1 MDQYISRTI
10 ASNKKTTKF
19 ILTRQRRYSAYP
31 SRKGK
36 ASINRLAVGRAG
48 ESIRRVPAKGVR

>member
-19 ILTRQRRYSAYP
+19 ILTRQRKYSAYP

-36 ASINRLAVGRAG
+36 TGINRLAVGRAS
-48 ESIRRVPAKGVR
+48 ESIRRVPVEGVR